1 MLALLL
7 AAHVAV
13 IAHRGEHNHH
23 AENTLPAIQSAIDL
37 GADYVE
43 LDVRTTSDGKL
54 VLMHDDSVD
63 RTTNGHGKVRD
74 LTEDQIEHLS
84 MKGYPG
90 GVPTFD
96 EALALALAHGRIGV
110 YVDWK
115 DATPEAVAHALEA
128 HDMVGHVV
136 VYGGVAKLA
145 ALQKLEPTIHVMPEA
160 NSAEELEQATAV
172 LHPVVVAFDEH
183 DFKPD
188 VIAEAKAD
196 KEAIY
201 VDRLWAQ
208 DTPAYWQDA
217 INRGANAIQTNF
229 PAELVAYLRARGLH
243 R

>member
-1 MLALLL
+1 MLAMLL
-7 AAHVAV
+7 AAQIAV

-63 RTTNGHGKVRD
+63 RTTDGHGKIRD
-74 LTEDQIEHLS
+74 LTADQIAHLS

-96 EALALALAHGRIGV
+96 EALALAHGKIHV

-128 HDMVGHVV
+128 HDMVQNVV
-136 VYGGVAKLA
+136 VYGGVATLS
-145 ALQKLEPTIHVMPEA
+145 ALEKLEPTVHVMPEA
-160 NSAEELEQATAV
+160 DSEEELKETDAI
-172 LHPVVVAFDEH
+172 LHPVVIAFDEH
-183 DFKPD
+183 DFKPA
-188 VIAEAKAD
+188 VIDEAKALKAD
-196 KEAIY
+196 IY

-208 DTPAYWQDA
+208 DTPADWQDA
-217 INRGANAIQTNF
+217 IDRGATGIQTNF
-229 PAELVAYLRARGLH
+229 PGELVEYLRARHLH
-243 R
+243 P

>member
-7 AAHVAV
+7 AAQIAV

-74 LTEDQIEHLS
+74 LTEDQIEHLT

-96 EALALALAHGRIGV
+96 EALALAHGKIGV

-128 HDMVGHVV
+128 HDMVGRVV
-136 VYGGVAKLA
+136 VYGGVTKLA

-160 NSAEELEQATAV
+160 NSAEELKQDTAA

-188 VIAEAKAD
+188 VIAEAKAE
-196 KEAIY
+196 KEEIY

-208 DTPAYWQDA
+208 DTPADWQDA
-217 INRGANAIQTNF
+217 IDRGANGIQTNF
-229 PAELVAYLRARGLH
+229 PGELVEYLRARGLH